1 MPGWVLCQTLE
12 PVLESIGT
20 VVTKVFDAVS
30 WIEDIVAKR
39 QSLGQTSLFPTRE
52 RAAQK
57 ILNIKKEKSRMCKTR
72 TEIEPVI
79 PQLQRDRPLLRN
91 FLKGVI
97 RNKINGILDG
107 AVINFR
113 ITQKEIKEKIS
124 FWLFFFLRI
133 FQSKNDSIF
142 LFCKLKTKMI
152 LKMIF

>member
-1 MPGWVLCQTLE
+1 
-12 PVLESIGT
+12 
-20 VVTKVFDAVS
+20 
-30 WIEDIVAKR
+30 
-39 QSLGQTSLFPTRE
+39 
-52 RAAQK
+52 
-57 ILNIKKEKSRMCKTR
+57 MCKTR

-107 AVINFR
+107 AAINFR

-142 LFCKLKTKMI
+142 LFCKLKTKLI